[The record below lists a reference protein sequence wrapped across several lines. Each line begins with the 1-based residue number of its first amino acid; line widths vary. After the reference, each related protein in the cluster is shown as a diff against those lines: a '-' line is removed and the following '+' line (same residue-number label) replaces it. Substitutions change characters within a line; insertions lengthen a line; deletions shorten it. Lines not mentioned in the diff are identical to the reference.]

1 MHSSGHAFKV
11 STIANRC
18 AVTAAASICT
28 TYRLIRPSF
37 LQDHFFGSGG
47 ILGLPSSLTGV
58 LLPEAG
64 PATAVGNALQTGP
77 VTFHIPQVLVDDLR
91 READAGNQEL
101 QQLELDLF
109 RWGWRGQDESFAL
122 SG

>member
-1 MHSSGHAFKV
+1 M
-11 STIANRC
+11 
-18 AVTAAASICT
+18 
-28 TYRLIRPSF
+28 
-37 LQDHFFGSGG
+37 
-47 ILGLPSSLTGV
+47 GLPSSLTGV